1 MGTHLLNVTG
11 RKKIIH
17 AKSGNTE
24 VKIIGEN
31 AEVGVKYSIEL
42 KLSEKHNFPNCTYPN
57 DYLNNKISYI
67 LDEEKRKGMEVFL
80 SMII

>member
-11 RKKIIH
+11 RIKIIH

-31 AEVGVKYSIEL
+31 SEGGVKYSIEL
-42 KLSEKHNFPNCTYPN
+42 KLSELLYAFIEIIS
-57 DYLNNKISYI
+57 NNYKVMLIKIP
-67 LDEEKRKGMEVFL
+67 K
-80 SMII
+80 